1 MPANLLQ
8 LRRARCILIVAKAP
22 PGLAPADANRIFNEF
37 VGSRTLPPAIFHDH
51 FLGQAGGVA
60 IVFAESDAE
69 RKALVT
75 DTLLANWS
83 VELLPLVFSHSPA
96 AFDEQIAF
104 TLKAYRGVDWEE
116 LQREHRP
123 RYGSAS
129 REAETAA
136 EATDDD

>member
-22 PGLAPADANRIFNEF
+22 PGLAPAEANRIFNKF
-37 VGSRTLPPAIFHDH
+37 VGSRTLPIAIFHDH
-51 FLGQAGGVA
+51 FIGEAGGVA
-60 IVFAESDAE
+60 IVFAQSDAE

-75 DTLLANWS
+75 DTLLADWS
-83 VELLPLVFSHSPA
+83 VEFHPLVFSHSPA
-96 AFDEQIAF
+96 ALDEQIAF
-104 TLKAYRGVDWEE
+104 TLRAYRGLDWEQ

-136 EATDDD
+136 EETDD

>member
-8 LRRARCILIVAKAP
+8 VRRPRCILIVARAP
-22 PGLAPADANRIFNEF
+22 TGLPPAEANRIFNEF
-37 VGSRTLPPAIFHDH
+37 VGSRTLPLAIFHDH
-51 FLGQAGGVA
+51 FIGEAGGVA
-60 IVFAESDAE
+60 IVFAESEAE
-69 RKALVT
+69 RKALLSN
-75 DTLLANWS
+75 TLLDNWS
-83 VELLPLVFSHSPA
+83 VELHPLVFSHSPA

-116 LQREHRP
+116 LQRQRRP

-136 EATDDD
+136 EDVDDS

>member
-8 LRRARCILIVAKAP
+8 LRRPRCILIVAKAP
-22 PGLAPADANRIFNEF
+22 PGLPPAEANRIFNEF
-37 VGSRTLPPAIFHDH
+37 VGSRRLPLAIFHDH
-51 FLGQAGGVA
+51 FVGEAGGVA
-60 IVFAESDAE
+60 IFFAESDAE

-75 DTLLANWS
+75 DALLDNWS
-83 VELLPLVFSHSPA
+83 LELHPLVFSHSPA

-104 TLKAYRGVDWEE
+104 TLKAYRGVDWED

-129 REAETAA
+129 REAETA
-136 EATDDD
+136 EEDDCTT